1 MKKHQLIVIHA
12 HFPYLYKTSESYC
25 DETLLFEDMIQWY
38 IPLLRHLNT
47 KTIPPCTI
55 TFSPIVLE
63 IWDHPMFQDSFLQ
76 YLKKLNRRDLVTLF
90 LGWDCNLIN
99 GFRALYDAGEIE
111 CIPTTASH
119 CLLPYLSTRKGKQV
133 QINLGIKIFEKYFQ
147 KRPMGFW
154 AEEGFVTEEIEELF
168 HEEGIKYTFLHEQFL
183 PKEVLFDSFPLL
195 TSRNVLLIPY
205 KEGVCKKVSGEMK
218 ALPDVMIIQVSHRA
232 GCQKIFSFF
241 KMFQEEEGNFQLPK
255 QFFIEDLHCSSKINM
270 KIELNKEFSE
280 RWLNKQNHEAYS
292 AMHQMEQILWECMDH
307 IESSR
312 FLKMLKKW
320 LLVSS
325 KEWAQLLTKNN
336 GKKEYIVAHL
346 NIHIRQ
352 FKQFYESFGK
362 EVPISKQISDS
373 IFHTLTVDY
382 LKFLRTSFKNQ
393 RFTLQQTEKE
403 QLNILMLSW
412 EFPPLVVGGLSRH
425 VFDLSR
431 ALAKQGHHVVVMT
444 TFVEGLP
451 AYEKFQGVH
460 VYRVLSLQPH
470 HSDFFAW
477 VNSLNAAMVR
487 ESLILCKK
495 IKFHLVHAHD
505 WLVGS
510 AAQIIHKQ
518 LNIPLISTI
527 HATEHG
533 RNNGIHT
540 TLQKTVHEKEKRL
553 IHHSQAVIV
562 CSEYMKNELVDLFY
576 VSPKKISVFPNG
588 IDAQMFLAQCQSF
601 NIHKKYEL
609 SSDSPI
615 VFSIGRIVYEKGFH
629 ILIEAAEFVI
639 RKIPNVRFVIAG
651 KGPLLHEYRE
661 LVKEKRLGGHV
672 QFIGYIT
679 DEERNHLLDLCN
691 VVVFPS
697 LYEPFGIV
705 ALEGMIVGKPTVV
718 TDTGGLQ
725 AIVEDG
731 VSGVK
736 VRPSDAQHLAEQIIF
751 LLKNEEWANQLGKN
765 GKKRAETMFSW
776 DQIARDTTRL
786 FERNIF
792 SFQKGGGRVN

>member
-1 MKKHQLIVIHA
+1 MMKKHRLIVIHA
-12 HFPYLYKTSESYC
+12 HFPYLSKINELYW
-25 DETLLFEDMIQWY
+25 DETPLFEDMIQWY
-38 IPLLRHLNT
+38 IPLLQHLNT
-47 KTIPPCTI
+47 KKIPPCTV
-55 TFSPIVLE
+55 TFSPILLE
-63 IWDHPMFQDSFLQ
+63 IWDRPMFQDAFLQ
-76 YLKKLNRRDLVTLF
+76 YLKRLKRGDLVTLF
-90 LGWDCNLIN
+90 LRWNRNLIN
-99 GFRALYDAGEIE
+99 GFRALYDEGEIE

-133 QINLGIKIFEKYFQ
+133 QIHYGIKTFETYFH

-154 AEEGFVTEEIEELF
+154 VEEGFVTEEIEELL
-168 HEEGIKYTFLHEQFL
+168 HEEGIRYTFLHEQFL
-183 PKEVLFDSFPLL
+183 SKDTLFDSTPFLS
-195 TSRNVLLIPY
+195 SRNVLIIPY
-205 KEGVCKKVSGEMK
+205 NEGIWGKVSGEMK
-218 ALPDVMIIQVSHRA
+218 ALPDEVVIQTVEGESRL
-232 GCQKIFSFF
+232 KILSFF
-241 KMFQEEEGNFQLPK
+241 ERLQEERANFQLPK

-270 KIELNKEFSE
+270 KMKFDKTFSE
-280 RWLNKQNHEAYS
+280 KWLNMQNHEIYS
-292 AMHQMEQILWECMDH
+292 ITHQMEQILWECM
-307 IESSR
+307 ELTKSSI

-325 KEWAQLLTKNN
+325 KEWTQLLTKNKE
-336 GKKEYIVAHL
+336 KKEYVVYHL
-346 NIHIRQ
+346 NIHIKQ
-352 FKQFYESFGK
+352 FSQFYESSRKGGS
-362 EVPISKQISDS
+362 VPKQADDPIFQILS
-373 IFHTLTVDY
+373 IDHV
-382 LKFLRTSFKNQ
+382 KFMKTSFNNQ
-393 RFTLQQTEKE
+393 IFDLQQTEKE

-444 TFVEGLP
+444 MFVEGLP

-470 HSDFFAW
+470 HSDFLAW

-495 IKFHLVHAHD
+495 IKFHLIHAHD

-510 AAQIIHKQ
+510 AAQIIQEQ

-540 TLQKTVHEKEKRL
+540 PLQRTVHEKEKRL

-562 CSEYMKNELVDLFY
+562 CSDYMKNELIDLFY
-576 VSPKKISVFPNG
+576 VSPEKISVFPNG
-588 IDAQMFLAQCQSF
+588 IDPQMFLAQCRPL
-601 NIHKKYEL
+601 NIQKKYGL
-609 SSDSPI
+609 SSDDPL
-615 VFSIGRIVYEKGFH
+615 VFSIGRLVYEKGFH
-629 ILIEAAEFVI
+629 ILIEAAEMVLK
-639 RKIPNVRFVIAG
+639 KIPNTHFVIAG
-651 KGPLLHEYRE
+651 KGPLLHEYRA
-661 LVKEKRLGGHV
+661 LVKEKKLNRHV

-691 VVVFPS
+691 IVVFPS

-731 VSGVK
+731 ISGVK
-736 VRPSDAQHLAEQIIF
+736 VRPNDAQHLAQQMIS
-751 LLKNEEWANQLGKN
+751 LLKNEEWANQLGRD
-765 GKKRAETMFSW
+765 GKKRAETMFRW

-786 FERNIF
+786 FERNVF
-792 SFQKGGGRVN
+792 SFQKRGGE